1 MNKQNNKT
9 KLDSRLANGLDKTQ
23 TLRYYFFTYQRWY
36 MLIDSV
42 ENVHQ
47 KGKPRM
53 KHSFS
58 KLDAALARNQI
69 SNAWSRRNF
78 NMNNNEEWS
87 ASTRGLAPKP
97 KKNRITEN
105 VDFFESKDREI
116 WPVLTG
122 NQTPCRWRLPVT
134 DFQSQEVRNLCLISI
149 QNARKMCLV
158 GLVETWTALSRKT
171 EQPDPDLTGNQ
182 IPCRLRRALGWGE
195 PGSDC

>member
-1 MNKQNNKT
+1 
-9 KLDSRLANGLDKTQ
+9 
-23 TLRYYFFTYQRWY
+23 
-36 MLIDSV
+36 MLIDSDK
-42 ENVHQ
+42 NVHR
-47 KGKPRM
+47 KRKLRT

-58 KLDAALARNQI
+58 KRDAALARNRI

-78 NMNNNEEWS
+78 NTNNNKKWS
-87 ASTRGLAPKP
+87 AWTRGLAPKP
-97 KKNRITEN
+97 KNRITEN

-116 WPVLTG
+116 WPDLTG

-134 DFQSQEVRNLCLISI
+134 DFQFQEVRDFCLISI

-182 IPCRLRRALGWGE
+182 IPCRWRRALGWCE

>member
-1 MNKQNNKT
+1 MT
-9 KLDSRLANGLDKTQ
+9 
-23 TLRYYFFTYQRWY
+23 
-36 MLIDSV
+36 
-42 ENVHQ
+42 
-47 KGKPRM
+47 

-78 NMNNNEEWS
+78 KTNNNKNDQHEHM
-87 ASTRGLAPKP
+87 GLLQSR
-97 KKNRITEN
+97 KNRITEN

-116 WPVLTG
+116 WPDLTG

-134 DFQSQEVRNLCLISI
+134 DFQSQEVWNLCLISI
-149 QNARKMCLV
+149 QNARKMCLM
-158 GLVETWTALSRKT
+158 GLVETWTALSQKT

-182 IPCRLRRALGWGE
+182 IPCRWRRALGWCE